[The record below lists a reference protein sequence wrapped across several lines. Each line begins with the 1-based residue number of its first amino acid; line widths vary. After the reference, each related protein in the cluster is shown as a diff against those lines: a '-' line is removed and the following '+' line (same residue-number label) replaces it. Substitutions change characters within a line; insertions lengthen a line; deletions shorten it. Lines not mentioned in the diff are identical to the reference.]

1 MAAKLPSFDFGKIK
15 DFFSFGK
22 KTFLG
27 IDIGTSA
34 IRVVEVSKK
43 KNTVQLKNYGE
54 VQNDVFKKRPFR
66 IFYKNAVSLSNKE
79 IAEAIKSILQEAV
92 IETKQVSFAIPDFAS
107 FFTSFQIP
115 TMDENEIPQ
124 AIQYEVRPY
133 VPIPIH
139 EVTLDWAIIG
149 GQVSS
154 TPLKVLVVAIP
165 NDTISQYQEIAQ
177 MAELEL
183 KTLESEVF
191 ALARAARS
199 YLQNKDDAKKILGLL
214 DIGARS
220 TTCSVLDAGVLK
232 SSYSFQV
239 GGNELTEIVA
249 KALNIEYNRGEDLK
263 IEKGLTSGTNQEIR
277 KILTPLVDSII
288 AEAKETFRD
297 FFRKEGKEVEKVLIA
312 GGVALMPGLK
322 EYFAAGLEKPAVILN
337 PFLNLTY
344 PKVLTS
350 SLQKMAP
357 SYSIAVGLALNGL
370 EKK

>member
-15 DFFSFGK
+15 DFFSFSK

-34 IRVVEVSKK
+34 IRVVELSKR
-43 KNTVQLKNYGE
+43 KNGAQLKNYGE
-54 VQNDVFKKRPFR
+54 VNNDVFKRRPFR

-79 IAEAIKSILQEAV
+79 ISEAIKSIMEEAA
-92 IETKQVSFAIPDFAS
+92 IETRQVSFAIPDFAS
-107 FFTSFQIP
+107 FFTSFEIP
-115 TMDENEIPQ
+115 TMDKNEIPQ

-165 NDTISQYQEIAQ
+165 NDTITQYQEIAQ
-177 MAELEL
+177 MADLEL
-183 KTLESEVF
+183 RTLESEVF
-191 ALARAARS
+191 ALARAAKS
-199 YLQNKDDAKKILGLL
+199 YLENKEDAKKVLGLL

-220 TTCSVLDAGVLK
+220 TTCSVLEAGVLK
-232 SSYSFQV
+232 TSHSFQL

-249 KALNIEYNRGEDLK
+249 KGLNIEYNRGEDLK
-263 IEKGLTSGTNQEIR
+263 IEKGLASDSDQQVRN
-277 KILTPLVDSII
+277 ILIPLVDSII

-297 FFRKEGKEVEKVLIA
+297 FFREEGKKVEKVILA
-312 GGVALMPGLK
+312 GGVASMPGLK
-322 EYFAAGLEKPAVILN
+322 EYFAAGLERPAVILN
-337 PFLNLTY
+337 PFLNLAY
-344 PKVLTS
+344 PKVLIPTIK
-350 SLQKMAP
+350 KMAP
-357 SYSIAVGLALNGL
+357 SYSIAVGLALKGF
-370 EKK
+370 EK

>member
-1 MAAKLPSFDFGKIK
+1 MATKLSRFNFGKIK
-15 DFFSFGK
+15 DFFSFK
-22 KTFLG
+22 KKVFLG

-34 IRVVEVSKK
+34 IRVVEASKK
-43 KNTVQLKNYGE
+43 NKTFQLKNYGE
-54 VQNDVFKKRPFR
+54 VQNTVFKKRPFR
-66 IFYKNAVSLSNKE
+66 IFYKNAISLSNKE
-79 IAEAIKSILQEAV
+79 ISEAIKSILKETNIV
-92 IETKQVSFAIPDFAS
+92 TKQVSFAIPDFAS
-107 FFTSFQIP
+107 FFTTFEIP

-149 GQVSS
+149 GQISS

-165 NDTISQYQEIAQ
+165 NDTIAQYQEIAQ

-183 KTLESEVF
+183 KSLESEVF
-191 ALARAARS
+191 SLARAARS
-199 YLQNKDDAKKILGLL
+199 YSEGKADAKKVLGLL

-232 SSYSFQV
+232 SSHSFQV

-249 KALNIEYNRGEDLK
+249 KGLNIEYNRGEELK
-263 IEKGLTSGTNQEIR
+263 IEKGLISGVNQQIR
-277 KILTPLVDSII
+277 KILIPLVDSII
-288 AEAKETFRD
+288 QESKEAFRV
-297 FFRKEGKEVEKVLIA
+297 FFRKEGKRVEKVLIA
-312 GGVALMPGLK
+312 GGVASMPGLK
-322 EYFAAGLEKPAVILN
+322 EYFAAGLEKPVVILN

-344 PKVLTS
+344 PKILGST
-350 SLQKMAP
+350 LKKMGP
-357 SYSIAVGLALNGL
+357 SYSIAVGLALGGL